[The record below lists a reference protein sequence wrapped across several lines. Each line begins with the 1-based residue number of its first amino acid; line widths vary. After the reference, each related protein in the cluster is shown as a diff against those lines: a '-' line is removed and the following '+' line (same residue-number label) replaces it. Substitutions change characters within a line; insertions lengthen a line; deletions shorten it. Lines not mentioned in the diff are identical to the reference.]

1 MSAAVVAGEVA
12 VAVGALLAAGCTRL
26 PEPDARID
34 AELLLA
40 HVLGCSR
47 TRLFAYP
54 EAEVDAASRARFLA
68 LLERRRAGEPLAYLL
83 GRQAFW
89 SLDIVLDGSTLVP
102 RPETEL
108 LVELALER
116 GAARAVE
123 VLDLGTGSGAIALAL
138 ASERPAWRVLGVD
151 RDPAAVHL
159 ARANA
164 ERLGLGNVAF
174 AAGDWFA
181 GLEGRRFE
189 LVVANPPYIADG
201 DPCLAAPGVCREPRH
216 ALVAGSDG
224 LDALRRIVAA
234 AAQHLSSNGWL
245 LCEHGAAQG
254 AALRALFAAAG
265 FAAIATQRDLAG
277 HERVTLGRIGESSRH
292 ERSHAP

>member
-1 MSAAVVAGEVA
+1 MSAAPVAGEVP
-12 VAVGALLAAGCTRL
+12 VAVGALLTAGCARL
-26 PEPDARID
+26 PGPDARID

-40 HVLGCSR
+40 HALGCSR

-54 EAEVDAASRARFLA
+54 EAGVDAASRARYLA
-68 LLERRRAGEPLAYLL
+68 LLERRRAGEPVAYLL

-89 SLDIVLDGSTLVP
+89 SLDIALDGNTLVP

-108 LVELALER
+108 LVELALVR
-116 GAARAVE
+116 GAARAAD

-138 ASERPAWRVLGVD
+138 AIERPAWRVLGVD

-159 ARANA
+159 ARRNA
-164 ERLGLGNVAF
+164 GRLGLGNVAF
-174 AAGDWFA
+174 ETGDWFA
-181 GLEGRRFE
+181 GLEGRRFD
-189 LVVANPPYIADG
+189 LVVANPPYIAED

-216 ALVAGSDG
+216 ALVAGTDG

-234 AAQHLSSNGWL
+234 APQHLSSDGWL

-254 AALRALFAAAG
+254 EALRALFAAAG
-265 FAAIATQRDLAG
+265 LVAIATQRDLAG
-277 HERVTLGRIGESSRH
+277 HERVTLGRIGESYH

>member
-1 MSAAVVAGEVA
+1 MSAAPVAGEVP
-12 VAVGALLAAGCTRL
+12 VAVGALLTAGCARL
-26 PEPDARID
+26 PGPDARID

-40 HVLGCSR
+40 HALGCSR

-54 EAEVDAASRARFLA
+54 EAGVDAASRARYLA
-68 LLERRRAGEPLAYLL
+68 LLERRRAGEPVAYLL

-89 SLDIVLDGSTLVP
+89 SLDIALDGNTLVP

-108 LVELALER
+108 LVELALVR
-116 GAARAVE
+116 GAARAAD

-138 ASERPAWRVLGVD
+138 AIERPAWRVLGVD

-159 ARANA
+159 ARRNA
-164 ERLGLGNVAF
+164 GRLGLGNVAF
-174 AAGDWFA
+174 ETGDWFA
-181 GLEGRRFE
+181 GLEGRRFD
-189 LVVANPPYIADG
+189 LVVANPPYIAED

-216 ALVAGSDG
+216 ALVAGTDG

-234 AAQHLSSNGWL
+234 APQHLSSDGWL

-254 AALRALFAAAG
+254 DALRALFAAAG
-265 FAAIATQRDLAG
+265 LVAIATQRDLAG
-277 HERVTLGRIGESSRH
+277 HERVTLGRIGESYH

>member
-1 MSAAVVAGEVA
+1 MSAAPVAGEVP
-12 VAVGALLAAGCTRL
+12 VAVGALLTAGCARL
-26 PEPDARID
+26 PGPDARID

-54 EAEVDAASRARFLA
+54 EAGVDAASRARYLA
-68 LLERRRAGEPLAYLL
+68 LLERRRAGEPVAYLL

-89 SLDIVLDGSTLVP
+89 SLDIALDGNTLVP

-108 LVELALER
+108 LVELALVR
-116 GAARAVE
+116 GAARAAD

-138 ASERPAWRVLGVD
+138 AIERPAWRVLGVD

-159 ARANA
+159 ARRNA
-164 ERLGLGNVAF
+164 GRLGLGNVAF
-174 AAGDWFA
+174 ETGDWFA
-181 GLEGRRFE
+181 GLEGRRFD
-189 LVVANPPYIADG
+189 LVVANPPYIAED

-216 ALVAGSDG
+216 ALVAGTDG
-224 LDALRRIVAA
+224 LDALRRIVVAA
-234 AAQHLSSNGWL
+234 PQHLSSDGWL

-254 AALRALFAAAG
+254 DALRALFAAAG
-265 FAAIATQRDLAG
+265 LVAIATQRDLAG
-277 HERVTLGRIGESSRH
+277 HERVTLGRIGESHH